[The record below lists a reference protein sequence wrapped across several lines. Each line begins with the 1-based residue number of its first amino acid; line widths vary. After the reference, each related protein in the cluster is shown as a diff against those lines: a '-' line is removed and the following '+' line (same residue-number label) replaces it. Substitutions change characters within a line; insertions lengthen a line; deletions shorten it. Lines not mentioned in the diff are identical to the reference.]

1 MVDQSIFS
9 RREGLVGGRGC
20 NDEVLIDDTS
30 KASTDKGPDPVDP
43 VVGEVPGHEGGSER
57 ARGVHGSS
65 VKGSREQD
73 VGRHN
78 ETDGQGCDDP
88 HVPLGPRV
96 HCGCVHRIH

>member
-57 ARGVHGSS
+57 ARGVHGCAAEWR
-65 VKGSREQD
+65 GREY
-73 VGRHN
+73 
-78 ETDGQGCDDP
+78 DGCHHEAHRQW
-88 HVPLGPRV
+88 LPRTR
-96 HCGCVHRIH
+96 CWPPQ